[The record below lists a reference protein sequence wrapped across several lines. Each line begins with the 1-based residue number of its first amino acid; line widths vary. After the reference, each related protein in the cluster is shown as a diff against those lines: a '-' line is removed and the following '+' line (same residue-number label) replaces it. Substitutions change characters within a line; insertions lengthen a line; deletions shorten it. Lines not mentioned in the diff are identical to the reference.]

1 MTEPTVP
8 DTGPDA
14 GPDASPDAGPSR
26 RLRATFRALGWP
38 AVLVA
43 TVLAVLAAAAVLVL
57 LGDADEADT
66 VTSAPTGS
74 LELTPAD
81 EVGQGDPLSVPFTT
95 QDGGEQTLTEVL
107 EGPTVVNFFAS
118 WCAPCVK
125 EMPDFQDVSQEL
137 DGRVAFFGLAV
148 NDRPE
153 DARRIVEQT
162 GVTYD
167 WGRDVEGRV
176 ANAAGA
182 LNMPT
187 TMFVDA
193 DGEVVEV
200 HSGALDADQLRALI
214 DEHLGVQA

>member
-1 MTEPTVP
+1 MTEPTLP

-14 GPDASPDAGPSR
+14 ERSR
-26 RLRATFRALGWP
+26 RPRSILADLGWP

-43 TVLAVLAAAAVLVL
+43 TVLAVLAAAGVLVL
-57 LGDADEADT
+57 LGGSDEDT
-66 VTSAPTGS
+66 VTTEPTGS
-74 LELTPAD
+74 LELRPAD
-81 EVGQGDPLSVPFTT
+81 ELAQGDPLTVPFTT
-95 QDGGEQTLTEVL
+95 QDGGEQTLAEVI

-118 WCAPCVK
+118 WCPPCVK
-125 EMPDFQDVSQEL
+125 EMPDFQDVSEEL
-137 DGRVAFFGLAV
+137 AGRVAFFGLAV

-153 DARRIVEQT
+153 DARRIVDQT

-200 HSGALDADQLRALI
+200 HSGALDADELRALI
-214 DEHLGVQA
+214 DEHLGVRT

>member
-1 MTEPTVP
+1 MTEPTLP

-14 GPDASPDAGPSR
+14 GPSR
-26 RLRATFRALGWP
+26 RKRFAIRELGLP

-43 TVLAVLAAAAVLVL
+43 TVLAALAAAAVLVL
-57 LGDADEADT
+57 LGGSDDGDT
-66 VTSAPTGS
+66 VTTAPTGS
-74 LELTPAD
+74 LELSPAD

-95 QDGGEQTLTEVL
+95 RDGGEQTLDEVI

-118 WCAPCVK
+118 WCPPCVK

-153 DARRIVEQT
+153 DAERIVEQT

-167 WGRDVEGRV
+167 WGRDVDGRV

-193 DGEVVEV
+193 EGEVVEV
-200 HSGALDADQLRALI
+200 HSGALDADELRALV
-214 DEHLGVQA
+214 DEHLGVRA